1 MLRPPSAAAA
11 ATGEATTTKLLMIL
25 NPKPCHGD
33 HGDALLRVGM
43 VGLVPLR
50 RPHKHESPASP
61 IYFKGRLAAF
71 TFVRIRRGRP
81 QASAIPHGSVYLYS
95 IAHTIIREPYWW
107 LSKLYGPFLGLAHVE
122 PKLCVFGDV
131 LKARSICHTC
141 RRTR

>member
-11 ATGEATTTKLLMIL
+11 ATGEAATTRLLMIL
-25 NPKPCHGD
+25 NPKLCDGD
-33 HGDALLRVGM
+33 HGDALLGVGM

-50 RPHKHESPASP
+50 RPHKHESPAPP

-81 QASAIPHGSVYLYS
+81 LASAIPHGSVYLHS

-107 LSKLYGPFLGLAHVE
+107 LSKLWSL
-122 PKLCVFGDV
+122 FGY
-131 LKARSICHTC
+131 CTC
-141 RRTR
+141 